1 MALRSSSIR
10 VCRNLTRYRT
20 ETETFGQ
27 NTKTLPLQIQQL
39 APRARHASSS
49 TARNGRH
56 VSQTTI
62 RSPNDVKRDNES
74 NNNSNN
80 NSDTPNDIDIE
91 KRPRNKTLESVIRE
105 GLGFLNQT
113 VTQIQANKHTN
124 KPLLQAED
132 TGPTDKQKAEEHRI
146 LNTTTICL
154 DEMSQKDPCLCI
166 HGEPIILIR
175 VEVNSNMRLAT
186 VYWALPYT
194 VMLEERLSAD
204 DKRKLTQKMNEIVM
218 KHGGKLQRRVHGR
231 LSSYYPPRLKFEPA
245 PAVMTEQ
252 AVIDFDSW

>member
-1 MALRSSSIR
+1 MTFRSSSIR
-10 VCRNLTRYRT
+10 ICQNLTRYRT
-20 ETETFGQ
+20 AET
-27 NTKTLPLQIQQL
+27 TLHIQQL
-39 APRARHASSS
+39 VPRPRPRDASSS

-62 RSPNDVKRDNES
+62 RSPNDIKHDNES
-74 NNNSNN
+74 NSNSNSDA
-80 NSDTPNDIDIE
+80 SDTTNIDIE

-113 VTQIQANKHTN
+113 VTQIQGNKHTN

-166 HGEPIILIR
+166 HGEPITLIR
-175 VEVNSNMRLAT
+175 VEVNSNMRMAT
-186 VYWALPYT
+186 VFWALPYT

-204 DKRKLTQKMNEIVM
+204 DKRKLTQKMNDIVM

-245 PAVMTEQ
+245 PADMTEQ
-252 AVIDFDSW
+252 AVIDFESW

>member
-1 MALRSSSIR
+1 
-10 VCRNLTRYRT
+10 
-20 ETETFGQ
+20 
-27 NTKTLPLQIQQL
+27 L
-39 APRARHASSS
+39 APQPRNASSS

-62 RSPNDVKRDNES
+62 RSPNDIKHDNES
-74 NNNSNN
+74 NSNSNSN
-80 NSDTPNDIDIE
+80 TNGTSDNINIDIE

-113 VTQIQANKHTN
+113 VTQIQAKKHTN

-132 TGPTDKQKAEEHRI
+132 TGPSDKQKAEEHRI

-166 HGEPIILIR
+166 HGEPITLIR
-175 VEVNSNMRLAT
+175 VEVNANMRLAT
-186 VYWALPYT
+186 VYWALPYN
-194 VMLEERLSAD
+194 VMLEERLSAQ
-204 DKRKLTQKMNEIVM
+204 DKRKLTQKMNDIVM

-245 PAVMTEQ
+245 PADMTEQ
-252 AVIDFDSW
+252 AVIDFESW

>member
-10 VCRNLTRYRT
+10 ICRNLTRYRT
-20 ETETFGQ
+20 ETETFCQ
-27 NTKTLPLQIQQL
+27 QIQQM
-39 APRARHASSS
+39 APRPRNASSS

-62 RSPNDVKRDNES
+62 HNRKDDKHDNES
-74 NNNSNN
+74 N
-80 NSDTPNDIDIE
+80 SDTNGASDTINIDIE

-113 VTQIQANKHTN
+113 VQQIQANKKTN
-124 KPLLQAED
+124 KPLLQVED
-132 TGPTDKQKAEEHRI
+132 TGPMDKQKAEEHRI

-166 HGEPIILIR
+166 HGEPITLIR

-204 DKRKLTQKMNEIVM
+204 DKRKLTQKMNDIVM

-252 AVIDFDSW
+252 AVIDFESW

>member
-10 VCRNLTRYRT
+10 ICRNLTRYRT
-20 ETETFGQ
+20 ETSCQKT
-27 NTKTLPLQIQQL
+27 NTLQIQQL
-39 APRARHASSS
+39 APRPRNASSS

-62 RSPNDVKRDNES
+62 HSGRDKKRDDERNNEA
-74 NNNSNN
+74 NDP
-80 NSDTPNDIDIE
+80 SDNINIDIE

-113 VTQIQANKHTN
+113 VTQIQANKKAN

-146 LNTTTICL
+146 LNTTTLCL

-166 HGEPIILIR
+166 HGEPITLIR

-231 LSSYYPPRLKFEPA
+231 LSSYFPPRLKFEPA

-252 AVIDFDSW
+252 AVIDFESW